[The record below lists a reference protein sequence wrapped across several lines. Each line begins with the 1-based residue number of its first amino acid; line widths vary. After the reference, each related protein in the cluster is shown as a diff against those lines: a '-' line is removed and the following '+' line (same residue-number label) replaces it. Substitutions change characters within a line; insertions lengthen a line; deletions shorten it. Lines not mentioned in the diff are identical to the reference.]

1 MIFFSRCC
9 PVSKEVYKISLSEKH
24 VTRHRILERLIRREL
39 TEKEASELLG
49 IGVRQVRRL
58 KKKVR
63 LGGITSLIHGNAGKP
78 SWNKRPA
85 STVDAIIRIYKT
97 RYEGFNCLHFRDMLQ
112 EREGIMIS
120 EEPLRRIFIAYDLPR
135 KRRRTPRRFER
146 RERKPQA
153 GLLIQQDTSFH
164 DWFGT
169 GVPCA
174 LVAAIDDATSEVVFG
189 KFFPTDGTLQNM
201 EAMKVVTQTR
211 GIAAAFYVDRA
222 AHFKT
227 TRHESI
233 HVQLTG
239 MYDETQI
246 ARALKE
252 VGVTLI
258 LALSPQAKGR
268 VERLFETLQDRLIKE
283 LALAEV
289 KTVAD
294 GNTFL
299 SSWLP
304 GFNRKFAV
312 RPANPKPA
320 YRSLPNHLRL
330 ELIFSVQEKR
340 VVRADNTIS
349 FHGREYLIHKTARRV
364 SFAKTT
370 VTFHQCIG
378 GTMRILYHG
387 EELAFTPSWT
397 KSLGNG
403 EDIIAGG

>member
-1 MIFFSRCC
+1 M
-9 PVSKEVYKISLSEKH
+9 EKISLSETQ

-49 IGVRQVRRL
+49 VGVRQVRRL

-85 STVDAIIRIYKT
+85 LMVDTIVQIYKT
-97 RYEGFNCLHFRDMLQ
+97 RYEGFNCLHFRDMLE
-112 EREGIMIS
+112 EREGMVIP

-135 KRRRTPRRFER
+135 KRRRAPRRFQR

-153 GLLIQQDTSFH
+153 GMLIQQDTSFH

-169 GVPCA
+169 GVPYA

-189 KFFPTDGTLQNM
+189 KFFPHDGTLPNM
-201 EAMKVVTQTR
+201 DAMKTVTETY
-211 GIAAAFYVDRA
+211 GIATAFYVDRA
-222 AHFKT
+222 AHFTT

-239 MYDETQI
+239 VYDETQI

-252 VGVTLI
+252 IGSTLI

-283 LALAEV
+283 LALAGI
-289 KTVAD
+289 KTIAD

-299 SSWLP
+299 RSWLP

-312 RPANPKPA
+312 HPASPNPA
-320 YRSLPNHLRL
+320 YRLLPNHLRL
-330 ELIFSVQEKR
+330 ELIFSVQEER
-340 VVRADNTIS
+340 MVRSDNTIS

-370 VTFHQCIG
+370 VTVHQCIG
-378 GTMRILYHG
+378 ETIRILYHG
-387 EELAFTPSWT
+387 EELAYTLSWT